1 MRKKRFTD
9 DQIVR
14 MMRAAETL
22 TLEAAAR
29 QHWRLG
35 AIPLSLEAAV
45 WTNGDR

>member
-1 MRKKRFTD
+1 MRKKRFTEK
-9 DQIVR
+9 QMVGIL
-14 MMRAAETL
+14 RAAETL